1 MRQYSLLKVSM
12 QYPNSQL
19 EYRYLTFCKFLLQLI
34 SNVEGMATL
43 PNYTSPTTKM
53 TMMMIGRDQSQ
64 RRTRNTFSSPS
75 EALRRRRQRFPLHL
89 QRKKERLVSLRCK
102 PHTFFPPK
110 IIEFFRACSIPY
122 TVYQTLTVH
131 KGVEKLSYKSPTNS
145 MFFHKTN
152 DYLETSA
159 LLY

>member
-75 EALRRRRQRFPLHL
+75 EALRRRRRRRFPLHL
-89 QRKKERLVSLRCK
+89 QRKKERERDWFPFDASRTLSSLQRSSNSFG
-102 PHTFFPPK
+102 H
-110 IIEFFRACSIPY
+110 A
-122 TVYQTLTVH
+122 VYRTLYIRH
-131 KGVEKLSYKSPTNS
+131 
-145 MFFHKTN
+145 
-152 DYLETSA
+152 
-159 LLY
+159 